1 MGTIRDVAALAG
13 VSISTVS
20 LALTSTDRVSK
31 ETRAKVIAAAQAVDY
46 VPNTLAPSLR
56 NGATRHIGVITLD
69 LTNPF
74 TSTML
79 HAIERRAAAANYT
92 MVVVSSD
99 SDPERELVALNLLKS
114 QRVAGVLLNS
124 MGRDPEH
131 IRKIERIS
139 MPLVL
144 FDQQISQKLDFVGVD
159 NELSSRMLTEYLLRL
174 GHRRIAFICGQSG
187 LWTADMRLKGFLD
200 TLEQHG
206 IPHDPSLCLAGDYS
220 GDSAYQIT
228 VDLLSHGTPPTAIL
242 AANNVM
248 ALGALEAILA
258 LGFRCPQDI
267 SLAGIDDV
275 PWGTLVK
282 PRLTTVT
289 QPIEDLANTAT
300 EWLLEQIAHGPQPHT
315 PQHLV
320 LPPRL
325 VLGESCA
332 DIRERAD

>member
-1 MGTIRDVAALAG
+1 MGTIRDVAAHAG

-20 LALTSTDRVSK
+20 LALAGTNRVSK

-56 NGATRHIGVITLD
+56 NGVTRHIGLITGD

-74 TSTML
+74 ASTML
-79 HAIERRAAAANYT
+79 HAIEPHATAANYT
-92 MVVVSSD
+92 IVVMNSD
-99 SDPERELVALNLLKS
+99 RNQDRELAALNLLKS
-114 QRVAGVLLNS
+114 QRVAGVLMNS
-124 MGRDPEH
+124 MAYDSEH

-139 MPLVL
+139 MPIVL
-144 FDQQISQKLDFVGVD
+144 LDQRISQKFDFVGVD

-174 GHRRIAFICGQSG
+174 GHKRIAFIGGRPG
-187 LWTADMRLKGFLD
+187 LWTADLRLKGFLD
-200 TLEQHG
+200 TLRQHG
-206 IPHDPSLCLAGDYS
+206 LQADPSLCLAGDYRAQ
-220 GDSAYQIT
+220 SAYQIT

-282 PRLTTVT
+282 PRLTMVT
-289 QPIEDLANTAT
+289 QPIEELASIAT
-300 EWLLEQIAHGPQPHT
+300 DWLFKLIANAGLPHT
-315 PQHLV
+315 PQSLE

-325 VLGESCA
+325 VIGESCA
-332 DIRERAD
+332 DIR